1 MTDSAVIRAVFA
13 VPLTTTATLLV
24 LFGVYLHDLTTL
36 TDLFAISTVID
47 AHALVFGLI
56 YKMEYFLGVTLVRET
71 HVEDIETVI
80 LIIRILF
87 CVMGGWLGIIT
98 IAGFFNEDAV
108 TEFFDFD
115 VEDGIAG
122 VFHFLVFKVFVV
134 FGPWI
139 ALPFVALW
147 QIARALF

>member
-1 MTDSAVIRAVFA
+1 MTDSAAIWAVFA
-13 VPLTTTATLLV
+13 VPLATTATLLV
-24 LFGVYLHDLTTL
+24 LFGVYLRDLTTL

-47 AHALVFGLI
+47 AHALAFGLI

-71 HVEDIETVI
+71 HAEDIETVI

-98 IAGFFNEDAV
+98 IASFFNQDAV
-108 TEFFDFD
+108 TEFFD

-147 QIARALF
+147 QTAGALF